1 MIPYRNGL
9 TAYTFYG
16 NWAKPERS
24 SSGAEMGESYP
35 PHPLGVSLSLTRAH
49 VQWVL
54 GRN

>member
-35 PHPLGVSLSLTRAH
+35 HPLGVSPFPHSGTGTVGLR
-49 VQWVL
+49 
-54 GRN
+54 